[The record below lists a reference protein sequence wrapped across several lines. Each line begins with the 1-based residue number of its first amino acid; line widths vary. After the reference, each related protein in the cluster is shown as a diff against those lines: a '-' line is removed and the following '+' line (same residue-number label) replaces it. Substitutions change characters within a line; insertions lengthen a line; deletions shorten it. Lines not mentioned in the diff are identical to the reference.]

1 MTGTATAAA
10 GATVRIVVVS
20 HDSGAFL
27 LRGVASV
34 LAQDVP
40 LELVVVDNAS
50 SDGSIERLPDDAR
63 LRVIRNADNRGFG
76 VACNQGA
83 AGAMTSWLLF
93 LNPDCELP
101 PGALATLIERA
112 GTNAGIGMLG
122 AQLLDSDGTPQAA
135 SRRRTP
141 RPAEALRMA
150 LGLRSDSGG
159 SSGNADAT
167 DASASGRQPDAA
179 DAAPFASTAHGPSAA
194 AARNIESVEAISGAL
209 MLMPTALFERLGGFD
224 TGYVLHCEDLDLCR
238 RVLDSGARVAIA
250 GDVRVPHHKGTSSR
264 RRPIWVEWQ
273 KHRGMLRYFRKFD
286 ASASPMWLQVL
297 VPVGIVARFPLA
309 AARAWLAAR
318 RARRINAS
326 G

>member
-1 MTGTATAAA
+1 MAGTTTTTGGAAI
-10 GATVRIVVVS
+10 VRVVVVS
-20 HDSGAFL
+20 HDSGDFL

-34 LAQDVP
+34 LAQDLP

-50 SDGSIERLPDDAR
+50 GDGSIDRLPRDAR
-63 LRVIRNADNRGFG
+63 LQVIRNHDNRGFG
-76 VACNQGA
+76 IACNQGA
-83 AGAMTSWLLF
+83 AGSTTPWLLL

-101 PGALATLIERA
+101 RGALAALVRCA
-112 GTNAGIGMLG
+112 DADPQLGMLG

-150 LGLRSDSGG
+150 LGLRAQNAPVSG
-159 SSGNADAT
+159 SAQHAAVAVRVHADDGAEVH
-167 DASASGRQPDAA
+167 A
-179 DAAPFASTAHGPSAA
+179 
-194 AARNIESVEAISGAL
+194 IESVEAISGAL
-209 MLMPTALFERLGGFD
+209 MLMPTPLFDRLGGFD

-238 RVLDSGARVAIA
+238 RVLASGARVAIA
-250 GDVRVPHHKGTSSR
+250 PDIRVPHHKGTSSR
-264 RRPIWVEWQ
+264 RRPVWVEWQ

-286 ASASPMWLQVL
+286 AAASPAWLRVL
-297 VPVGIVARFPLA
+297 VPLGILARFPLA

-318 RARRINAS
+318 RERGFSAS